1 MLSSTLREDIMIR
14 AILRWF
20 TTRVVLTAA
29 ISLSGL
35 VFAGLAAAA
44 QSALKGPDGTLL
56 ACNFN
61 FRLQVESTLQVGS
74 DPMAASTNCD
84 SYHIYL
90 AKNRSDPAQATFT
103 ISQTGST
110 DRLTYHLAD
119 MPLNVPVLLLEPGRQ
134 PTRVIARRGADR
146 IDFTVGRTPFTGP
159 PPQTLLPRTPAAG
172 SAATRAPGSGSQA
185 SATRPAPGTTVAP
198 SALVGS
204 WQTQGLI
211 LIFRA
216 DGTFQRVSH
225 SSVGS
230 FGGVLDDG
238 GTYTVQGDQLSIDG
252 NILKRA
258 CTFAVGPNT
267 LTFCGTTYSRE

>member
-1 MLSSTLREDIMIR
+1 MIR
-14 AILRWF
+14 AMLRCF

-29 ISLSGL
+29 MSLSGL
-35 VFAGLAAAA
+35 VSAGLAAAA
-44 QSALKGPDGTLL
+44 QSVLKGPDGTLL

-74 DPMAASTNCD
+74 DPMAVSTDCD

-103 ISQTGST
+103 IAQTGAT
-110 DRLTYHLAD
+110 DRLTYHVAD
-119 MPLNVPVLLLEPGRQ
+119 MPLNVPVLLLDPGRQ

-172 SAATRAPGSGSQA
+172 SAATRAPVSGSQT
-185 SATRPAPGTTVAP
+185 SAAPGATVAP
-198 SALVGS
+198 GALVGS
-204 WQTQGLI
+204 WRTQGLI

-216 DGTFQRVSH
+216 NGTFQRVSN
-225 SSVGS
+225 SSYGS
-230 FGGVLDDG
+230 FGGILDDG
-238 GTYTVQGDQLSIDG
+238 GTYTVQGDQLSIEG
-252 NILKRA
+252 NMVKRS
-258 CTFAVGPNT
+258 CPFAVGPNT